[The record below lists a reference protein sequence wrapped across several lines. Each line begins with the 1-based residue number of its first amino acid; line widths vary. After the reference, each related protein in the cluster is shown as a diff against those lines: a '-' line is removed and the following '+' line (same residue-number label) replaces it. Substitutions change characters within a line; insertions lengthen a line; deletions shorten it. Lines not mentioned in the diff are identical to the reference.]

1 MSDSCVF
8 CRIIRREAPAYVV
21 TEDERIIVFL
31 SLENHPLVVPKQ
43 HIPDIYSL
51 DETTGA
57 AIMSATIAVSRAVK
71 VGLACEGVYLTQA
84 NEPAAG
90 QDVFHFHLHI
100 YPRWRAV
107 DFRRQQA
114 MRASEAEQQ
123 VTVQKIKDCLQY
135 S

>member
-1 MSDSCVF
+1 MSETCVF
-8 CRIIRREAPAYVV
+8 CRIIRREAPADVV
-21 TEDERIIVFL
+21 SEDEHVVVFL

-43 HIPDIYSL
+43 HIPNIYTL

-71 VGLACEGVYLTQA
+71 EGLACEGVYLTQA
-84 NEPAAG
+84 NESAAG

-107 DFRRQQA
+107 DFRRQQT
-114 MRASEAEQQ
+114 RRTSESERRNTA
-123 VTVQKIKDCLQY
+123 QKIKDCLQPA
-135 S
+135 